1 MLRRIGNALRVSPPL
16 AWLLRLIMA
25 MLLLLLVAWFIDVDK
40 ALTILADTDWRF
52 IILACVIVQMQIIV
66 SAWRWQIIAVRLG
79 QLLSLRSAISEYYL
93 ATVANLSL
101 PGGVTGDAARVVRT
115 RQTQGWGL
123 AAKAVILERLSGQIA
138 LFLIALA
145 SWIVWSVFSTVSVPD
160 VVGQLLFT
168 IVLVVAGAGLIVGAL
183 IHFAAEP
190 ITRFIVSFGPAIH
203 RAWITDNQWLIQGM
217 LSLLVVVTY
226 LAVFAASAFAV
237 GHPLPLIALM
247 TLVPFVLL
255 SMVIPVSIGGWGI
268 REATAASLW
277 PLLSLQTEAGVATSV
292 VYGLVSLLAALP
304 GALCV
309 LLLSKRRAR

>member
-1 MLRRIGNALRVSPPL
+1 
-16 AWLLRLIMA
+16 MA

-52 IILACVIVQMQIIV
+52 IILACVIVQMQIVV

-79 QLLSLRSAISEYYL
+79 QLLSLRSAVSEYYL

-123 AAKAVILERLSGQIA
+123 AAQAVILERLSGQIA